1 MKLISSSSSVV
12 KIGLAI
18 SLTILVAAASFGLF
32 LSGSSSVTEQ
42 YYASF
47 TNTAPGTCTAPYASP
62 CDGGTTVIIKASGID
77 KLGSASG
84 IGLSTGFNSSSGT
97 NVQFSFTWKYSKGA
111 VNAACPS
118 NANLTG
124 TVTSVT
130 GAVPPAVKINAPVT
144 VALIGGDN
152 PGGEMIVTVSTTAP
166 FYTVT
171 LHGNSLLFCGV

>member
-1 MKLISSSSSVV
+1 MLKKNISSTM

-18 SLTILVAAASFGLF
+18 SLGVLVTAASFGLF
-32 LSGSSSVTEQ
+32 LSGSSSVTEK

-47 TNTAPGTCTAPYASP
+47 TNTAPGACTAPFTTP
-62 CDGGTTVIIKASGID
+62 CDGGTTLIIKASGID
-77 KLGSASG
+77 VLGSASG
-84 IGLSTGFNSSSGT
+84 IGMSTGFNSSSGT
-97 NVQFSFTWKYSKGA
+97 NMAFSFTWKYSKGA

-130 GAVPPAVKINAPVT
+130 GALPPAVKINAPVT
-144 VALIGGDN
+144 VALIGGN
-152 PGGEMIVTVSTTAP
+152 SPGGEMVVTVSTTPA